1 MISIPT
7 KKGRRFFASTKYH
20 SEMAFWNIKNV
31 SLRGVT
37 GTVPDHPIKSAD
49 LPIFTQE
56 DADLFDR
63 TVGIRNRYIAPEYIC
78 SSDLCQDAGER
89 LLAALGWEKES
100 VDVLLFV
107 SVTGDYKT
115 PPTSAIL
122 QNRMGLPNTTFV
134 LDVPM
139 GCCGCMYGITIAG
152 NLLSSGTAK
161 RALILVGDTGL
172 RMGSMQ
178 DKSRVP
184 LFGDSGTAMA
194 LEYDPSA
201 EDIFVEMNTHGAGYQ
216 ALMTPHGGYR
226 HPITKESF
234 ENEDFGNG
242 IIRAPKDALI
252 NGMDVFS
259 FAISKPPISVKNM
272 LDRFGLDKDKDI
284 DYFLIHQANKLI
296 VDRIV
301 KKLKLDESKVPY
313 NLQEFGNLGGAS
325 IPMLMSSA
333 LSDVLCERP
342 LSLLCSSFGLGLT
355 WGTMWLRTKP
365 MCVLAVSHMP
375 L

>member
-1 MISIPT
+1 
-7 KKGRRFFASTKYH
+7 
-20 SEMAFWNIKNV
+20 MAFWSIKNV

-37 GTVPDHPIKSAD
+37 GTVPDNPVKSSE
-49 LPIFTQE
+49 LPIFTQD
-56 DADLFDR
+56 DADTFDR
-63 TVGIRNRYIAPEYIC
+63 TVGIRNRYIAPDSIC
-78 SSDLCQDAGER
+78 ASDLCRNAGER
-89 LLAALGWEKES
+89 LLEALGWEKES

-122 QNRMGLPNTTFV
+122 QDRMGLSNACFV

-139 GCCGCMYGITIAG
+139 GCCGCMYGITVAG
-152 NLLSSGTAK
+152 NLLSAGTAK
-161 RALILVGDTGL
+161 RALVLVGDTGL
-172 RMGSMQ
+172 RMGSMK

-194 LEYDPSA
+194 LEHDPSA
-201 EDIFVEMNTHGAGYQ
+201 EDILVEMNTLGAGYK

-272 LDRFGLDKDKDI
+272 LDRLGMDKDKDI
-284 DYFLIHQANKLI
+284 DFFLIHQANKLI

-301 KKLKLDESKVPY
+301 KKLKLDETKVPY

-325 IPMLMSSA
+325 IPMLMTTNIADA
-333 LSDVLCERP
+333 LAERP
-342 LSLLCSSFGLGLT
+342 LTLMCSSFGLGLT
-355 WGTMWLRTKP
+355 WGTMVMKTKS
-365 MCVLAVSHMP
+365 VVTVP
-375 L
+375 LNKI